1 MEIPRMYTSRSR
13 NVTTVAFMVFSFY
26 REPRIGAA
34 TVGNSTN
41 STRERYHACP
51 SLIVL
56 DSDGSYRRRINRYNI
71 CHGKVTYIHL
81 CTEHFV
87 IIPYTWPYANELI
100 KIQLFHALLPPIT
113 YIIPSSCFFFFF
125 FFPSYLFIPRECCKR
140 KKEKKKYHLILPHSF
155 PHKKCYAHCAILRVA
170 KTTFSRVI
178 SFFPFFFPLPPVFVQ
193 DRINVE
199 LMQILQLRDTIAW
212 RASSSS
218 SWFFWF

>member
-1 MEIPRMYTSRSR
+1 MYTSRSR

-125 FFPSYLFIPRECCKR
+125 FFPRIFSYLGNVVNER
-140 KKEKKKYHLILPHSF
+140 KKKKNIIWFYRIVFRIKNATRIVQFYELQRPRFLESLVFFLFFSPSLPSSC
-155 PHKKCYAHCAILRVA
+155 KI
-170 KTTFSRVI
+170 
-178 SFFPFFFPLPPVFVQ
+178 
-193 DRINVE
+193 E
-199 LMQILQLRDTIAW
+199 LM
-212 RASSSS
+212 
-218 SWFFWF
+218 